1 MNGEEVMECIY
12 YYLQDSGTYIEK
24 TYKGIY
30 EADMDEL
37 KGLIRNM
44 K

>member
-1 MNGEEVMECIY
+1 MNGEEAMECIY
-12 YYLQDSGTYIEK
+12 YYVKDSGTYIEK
-24 TYKGIY
+24 TSQGIY
-30 EADMDEL
+30 EADMDGL